1 MSPMRYCSDRNI
13 IDTANMLVSQ
23 RAFFGSN
30 SDAIETL
37 LRTRTYVKYRYGR
50 ISSDSLKESL

>member
-1 MSPMRYCSDRNI
+1 
-13 IDTANMLVSQ
+13 MLVSQ